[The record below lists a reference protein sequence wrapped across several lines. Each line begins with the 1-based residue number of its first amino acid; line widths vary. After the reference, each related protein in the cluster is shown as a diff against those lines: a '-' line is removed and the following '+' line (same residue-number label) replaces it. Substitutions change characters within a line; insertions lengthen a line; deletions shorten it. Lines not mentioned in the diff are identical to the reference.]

1 MKAEFVIQRQG
12 KSFVLY
18 AGLLDLA
25 TERGLTGIEVEAL
38 QITATLAVF
47 KATAIFAD
55 GRRFS
60 SHGDASPDN
69 VGRTIAPHFIRM
81 AETRSK
87 ARALRDALNI
97 GAAALE
103 ELGPDEEVTPTVAPA
118 VRAPSPIRPPAP
130 PRPPPTPIV
139 AAAAPAIE
147 PVSERTRLLCAGFID
162 AAQRANPRLTISL
175 LRDDVGEVGWLNWL
189 EMMSAKLKV
198 PVPQAAAT

>member
-47 KATAIFAD
+47 KATASFAD

-97 GAAALE
+97 GAVALE
-103 ELGPDEEVTPTVAPA
+103 ELGPDADDQPHEGGMRVDAQPLPLVA
-118 VRAPSPIRPPAP
+118 APRPIRPPAP
-130 PRPPPTPIV
+130 PRPPLTAPLTPAAV
-139 AAAAPAIE
+139 AGRQA
-147 PVSERTRLLCAGFID
+147 
-162 AAQRANPRLTISL
+162 
-175 LRDDVGEVGWLNWL
+175 EVGAEIGRGWWWGR
-189 EMMSAKLKV
+189 V
-198 PVPQAAAT
+198 

>member
-47 KATAIFAD
+47 KATASFAD

-69 VGRTIAPHFIRM
+69 VGRTIGPHFIRM
-81 AETRSK
+81 AETRAK
-87 ARALRDALNI
+87 ARALRDSLNI
-97 GAAALE
+97 GAVALE
-103 ELGPDEEVTPTVAPA
+103 ELGPDEDVVPTPPLVNVRAASEHSRALEPPLARPAPQGPPRPIRAPA
-118 VRAPSPIRPPAP
+118 PPAP
-130 PRPPPTPIV
+130 GPPSPAATPDE
-139 AAAAPAIE
+139 ADATPQAE
-147 PVSERTRLLCAGFID
+147 PVTDRTRLLCAAFKD
-162 AAQRANPRLTISL
+162 AAEAANPRVTQIG
-175 LRDDVGEVGWLNWL
+175 RAHV
-189 EMMSAKLKV
+189 
-198 PVPQAAAT
+198 